1 MRSTTNRPFPEADA
15 VVLADKDY
23 QLAEYVRLCNEIEM
37 RVELGLQFF
46 DRLMSVAERCVAL
59 AGVFLT
65 LAGVVVSIG
74 PRAVDSALI
83 GLLLALLCYAAA
95 IVLLSCPIL
104 LAFLGG
110 LVGENDLR
118 IGQINYHIKHEHE
131 EIYLP
136 RGWESIRHPLFKA
149 MPWRVKPCDRTQ
161 YHELASRK
169 GLKLLSMRGLFA
181 VVQILFIMAA
191 VGIGTLGILQFPNA
205 WRFPLLLLPLFVG
218 GLAVVAGILTCVT
231 WRTIEHRRDRG
242 ENK

>member
-1 MRSTTNRPFPEADA
+1 MGTTTKRPCSEVDTP
-15 VVLADKDY
+15 VLADKDY
-23 QLAEYVRLCNEIEM
+23 QLAEYVRLCNEIEK
-37 RVELGLQFF
+37 RVELALQFF
-46 DRLMSVAERCVAL
+46 DRLMSVAEKCVAL

-83 GLLLALLCYAAA
+83 GLLLTLLCYAAA
-95 IVLLSCPIL
+95 VVLLCCPIL

-131 EIYLP
+131 AIYLP

-149 MPWRVKPCDRTQ
+149 MPWRVKPYDRAR

-181 VVQILFIMAA
+181 VAQCLFIAAALA
-191 VGIGTLGILQFPNA
+191 VGALGTLQLPGVWQS
-205 WRFPLLLLPLFVG
+205 PLLLLPVFVG
-218 GLAVVAGILTCVT
+218 LLAMIAGLLTVMT

-242 ENK
+242 EKE